1 MDCTCTQRPG
11 VSLCSPLTTAHT
23 RTDWQSLSAYVS
35 GNAVHM
41 VKAAGNRAQQQ
52 AAEAGGSPSAVAGS
66 GGGGG
71 GGRQAADPFGG
82 MGGAGM
88 PNLGQIDQMMEN
100 PMVQGLMNNPDVM
113 REMMMNNPQVR
124 GANACVLAT
133 PGVVFFSRLKGS
145 RDDLVLAFATP
156 LSDSGAHRE
165 QS

>member
-1 MDCTCTQRPG
+1 MHANARGQRPG

-23 RTDWQSLSAYVS
+23 RTDTQSLSAYVS

-66 GGGGG
+66 GGSGGFG
-71 GGRQAADPFGG
+71 GGRQAANPFGG

-88 PNLGQIDQMMEN
+88 PNLGQLDQMMEN

-113 REMMMNNPQVR
+113 REMMMNNPQVHV
-124 GANACVLAT
+124 ANACVLALLGCLLQHT
-133 PGVVFFSRLKGS
+133 VLKGS
-145 RDDLVLAFATP
+145 R
-156 LSDSGAHRE
+156 
-165 QS
+165 